1 MKQLI
6 TLIAL
11 SFSILAINAR
21 AENIV
26 QFTGGNYIY
35 AENGRLTFNLNPSV
49 IKNRNWQYNA
59 QTDLFRTTFT
69 TKRLDFKT
77 KHASDFY
84 AYENAAFNSS
94 PSFNPYYAGN
104 YVYPVYRP
112 NQQQFTAQPVFLP
125 ALAGIVVRV
134 GAIVLRNV
142 IPPLVTKC
150 ITNARCAATVGG
162 TVIGGGVPIC
172 MLNYAGLMNALPSGI
187 CSQAE
192 QAGFEKDKD
201 GKYKRKVKYHAYSHG
216 DNLNK
221 ANVISKY
228 FVTESQ
234 AIEAAERACKAAAP
248 NAYSS
253 YKPEFESFEKS
264 QNSKD
269 DLIVFDCKWSFEDL
283 GTKKRS
289 VGGFQY
295 IIKKISEKEEELTI
309 VDISNFAAEDSKK
322 NPNDYI
328 NHPVI
333 GKDILATAKPDEADF
348 QWQAGSGFSVISS
361 PYRDNNGETK
371 QDVVN
376 IGAPKPEPNPKAGGN
391 AGNPTAGVSNVY
403 NNVTVKNLP
412 RPDKEDDSKPSENN
426 SPNGNNSPLGSNN
439 GSDDDKKGNGG
450 NCEEH
455 PNSVGCVPMG
465 DIEDN
470 GSNPFGDAI
479 GKHEDKTTY
488 SPDNFL
494 PGDGSCPP
502 PKQMVLMGRTYDF
515 SYDLFCRYSGM
526 IRALVI
532 AVAFMTAGFIIFGKK
547 NA

>member
-6 TLIAL
+6 YLIVL
-11 SFSILAINAR
+11 SLLVLSTWAR
-21 AENIV
+21 SENIV
-26 QFTGGNYIY
+26 QFTGGDYIY
-35 AENGRLTFNLNPSV
+35 AENGRLTFNLNPSI

-59 QTDLFRTTFT
+59 QNDLFRTTFT

-77 KHASDFY
+77 KHSSDFY
-84 AYENAAFNSS
+84 AYENAAFYSH
-94 PSFNPYYAGN
+94 PSFNSYRVGN
-104 YVYPVYRP
+104 YVYPIYRP
-112 NQQQFTAQPVFLP
+112 NQQQFTAQPVFFP
-125 ALAGIVVRV
+125 ALVGIVVRV
-134 GAIVLRNV
+134 GAVIARGVLPGAV
-142 IPPLVTKC
+142 INCIKSSVCRTTAGVTAVEICFFKLGEYVGLPP
-150 ITNARCAATVGG
+150 
-162 TVIGGGVPIC
+162 
-172 MLNYAGLMNALPSGI
+172 GI

-192 QAGFEKDKD
+192 QEGFQKDKD
-201 GKYKRKVKYHAYSHG
+201 GKYKRKVKYHAFLQGGSVNPETII
-216 DNLNK
+216 DKEFITEEQAK
-221 ANVISKY
+221 A
-228 FVTESQ
+228 
-234 AIEAAERACKAAAP
+234 AIEKACKAGPQFP
-248 NAYSS
+248 NYI
-253 YKPEFESFEKS
+253 KPQFESFEKS
-264 QNSKD
+264 KSSVD
-269 DLIVFDCKWSFEDL
+269 SSTFICKWTHEIPT
-283 GTKKRS
+283 TKKRVDWDS
-289 VGGFQY
+289 SYV
-295 IIKKISEKEEELTI
+295 IKKISEKEEELTI

-348 QWQAGSGFSVISS
+348 QWQSGSGFSIISS

-371 QDVVN
+371 QDVVS
-376 IGAPKPEPNPKAGGN
+376 IGAPKPEPNPQAGGN

-426 SPNGNNSPLGSNN
+426 SPNGNNSPSGSNN

-479 GKHEDKTTY
+479 GKHEDKTMY

-532 AVAFMTAGFIIFGKK
+532 AVAFMTAGFIVFGKK

>member
-11 SFSILAINAR
+11 SLSILAINAR

-35 AENGRLTFNLNPSV
+35 AENGRLTFNLNPS
-49 IKNRNWQYNA
+49 ILKNRNWQYDA

-77 KHASDFY
+77 KHSSDFY
-84 AYENAAFNSS
+84 AYENAAFYSD
-94 PSFNPYYAGN
+94 PSFNSYRAGN

-112 NQQQFTAQPVFLP
+112 NQQPFVAQPVFLP
-125 ALAGIVVRV
+125 AVVGVVVRV
-134 GAIVLRNV
+134 GAVIARGVLPGAV
-142 IPPLVTKC
+142 MSC
-150 ITNARCAATVGG
+150 ITNLNCAVTAGVTAAHAC
-162 TVIGGGVPIC
+162 VI
-172 MLNYAGLMNALPSGI
+172 NYSSGFFSLPFGI

-192 QAGFEKDKD
+192 QAGFKKDKD
-201 GKYKRKVKYHAYSHG
+201 GKYKRKVQYRGAFQGGATNEAVYIDKMFA
-216 DNLNK
+216 
-221 ANVISKY
+221 
-228 FVTESQ
+228 TEEQ
-234 AIEAAERACKAAAP
+234 AKEAIEEACK
-248 NAYSS
+248 
-253 YKPEFESFEKS
+253 K
-264 QNSKD
+264 
-269 DLIVFDCKWSFEDL
+269 
-283 GTKKRS
+283 
-289 VGGFQY
+289 GFQ
-295 IIKKISEKEEELTI
+295 IPSGKNTSFANFGLLKEEGSLKTYQCEWTYEWEENGKKTRRSMYSTYIVEKKSEREDELTI
-309 VDISNFAAEDSKK
+309 VDIEKFAAKDSKQ

-348 QWQAGSGFSVISS
+348 QWQSGSGFSIISS
-361 PYRDNNGETK
+361 PYRDSNGDTK
-371 QDVVN
+371 QDVVS

-426 SPNGNNSPLGSNN
+426 SPNGNNSPSGSNN

-465 DIEDN
+465 DIEDK

-532 AVAFMTAGFIIFGKK
+532 AVAFMTAGFIVFGKK

>member
-6 TLIAL
+6 TLIVL
-11 SFSILAINAR
+11 SLSILATNAK

-35 AENGRLTFNLNPSV
+35 AENGRLTFNLNPSI
-49 IKNRNWQYNA
+49 IKNRNWQYDA

-77 KHASDFY
+77 KHSSDFY

-94 PSFNPYYAGN
+94 PSFNSYYAGN

-112 NQQQFTAQPVFLP
+112 NQQPFAAQPVFFP

-134 GAIVLRNV
+134 GAIIARGVLPGAV
-142 IPPLVTKC
+142 MSC
-150 ITNARCAATVGG
+150 ITNLNCAVTA
-162 TVIGGGVPIC
+162 GVTAAHACII
-172 MLNYAGLMNALPSGI
+172 NYSSGFFSLPFGI

-192 QAGFEKDKD
+192 QAGFQKDKD
-201 GKYKRKVKYHAYSHG
+201 GKYKRKVKYRGFLQGGSINPATSI
-216 DNLNK
+216 DKKFATKEQAK
-221 ANVISKY
+221 A
-228 FVTESQ
+228 
-234 AIEAAERACKAAAP
+234 AIEQACRVASP
-248 NAYSS
+248 NPYVS
-253 YKPEFESFEKS
+253 KPTFESFEQVSSYNHVTKF
-264 QNSKD
+264 N
-269 DLIVFDCKWSFEDL
+269 CNWSYENPS
-283 GTKKRS
+283 TKKRETGHS
-289 VGGFQY
+289 TYAVEEV
-295 IIKKISEKEEELTI
+295 SAKEEEVTL

-348 QWQAGSGFSVISS
+348 QWQSGSGFSIISS

-426 SPNGNNSPLGSNN
+426 SPNGNNSPSGSNN
-439 GSDDDKKGNGG
+439 GSGSDDDKNGKGG

-455 PNSVGCVPMG
+455 SNSVGCAQMG
-465 DIEDN
+465 NVEDN
-470 GSNPFGDAI
+470 GSNPFSDAI
-479 GKHEDKTTY
+479 GKHDDKTTY

-532 AVAFMTAGFIIFGKK
+532 AVAFMTAGFIVFGKK

>member
-6 TLIAL
+6 TLIVL
-11 SFSILAINAR
+11 SLSILAINAR

-35 AENGRLTFNLNPSV
+35 AENGRLTFNLNPSI

-77 KHASDFY
+77 KHSSDFY
-84 AYENAAFNSS
+84 AYENAAFYSD

-104 YVYPVYRP
+104 YVYPVYHP
-112 NQQQFTAQPVFLP
+112 NQQPFAAQPVFLP
-125 ALAGIVVRV
+125 ALVGIVVRV
-134 GAIVLRNV
+134 GAIIVRGVL
-142 IPPLVTKC
+142 PGAVTSC
-150 ITNARCAATVGG
+150 ITNLNCAVTA
-162 TVIGGGVPIC
+162 GVTAAHACII
-172 MLNYAGLMNALPSGI
+172 NYSSGFFSLPFGI

-192 QAGFEKDKD
+192 QAGFQKDKD
-201 GKYKRKVKYHAYSHG
+201 GKYKRKVKYRGFLQGGSINPATSI
-216 DNLNK
+216 DKKFTTKEQAK
-221 ANVISKY
+221 A
-228 FVTESQ
+228 
-234 AIEAAERACKAAAP
+234 AIEQACRVASP
-248 NAYSS
+248 NPYVS
-253 YKPEFESFEKS
+253 KPTFESFEQVSSYNNVTKFNCNWS
-264 QNSKD
+264 YENS
-269 DLIVFDCKWSFEDL
+269 S
-283 GTKKRS
+283 TKKRETGYS
-289 VGGFQY
+289 TYAVEEV
-295 IIKKISEKEEELTI
+295 SAKEEELTL

-348 QWQAGSGFSVISS
+348 QWQSGSGFSIISS

-403 NNVTVKNLP
+403 NNVTVKNLS

-426 SPNGNNSPLGSNN
+426 SPNGNNSPSGSNN

-465 DIEDN
+465 DIEDK

-479 GKHEDKTTY
+479 GKHEDKTTF

-494 PGDGSCPP
+494 PNDGSCPA
-502 PKQMVLMGRTYDF
+502 PKQMILMGRTYDF

>member
-6 TLIAL
+6 TLIVL
-11 SFSILAINAR
+11 SLSILAINAR

-35 AENGRLTFNLNPSV
+35 AENGRLTFNLNPSI

-77 KHASDFY
+77 KHSSDFY

-134 GAIVLRNV
+134 GAVIARGVL
-142 IPPLVTKC
+142 PAAVTSC
-150 ITNARCAATVGG
+150 ITNLNCAVKA
-162 TVIGGGVPIC
+162 GVTAAHACII
-172 MLNYAGLMNALPSGI
+172 NYSSGFFSLPFGI

-192 QAGFEKDKD
+192 QAGFQKDKD
-201 GKYKRKVKYHAYSHG
+201 GKYKRKVKYRGYLKGGSTNTATYI
-216 DNLNK
+216 DKKFTTEEQAK
-221 ANVISKY
+221 A
-228 FVTESQ
+228 
-234 AIEAAERACKAAAP
+234 AIEQACRVAP
-248 NAYSS
+248 PNPS
-253 YKPEFESFEKS
+253 YKPKFESFEQVS
-264 QNSKD
+264 SYNYET
-269 DLIVFDCKWSFEDL
+269 VFKCNWSYENPS
-283 GTKKRS
+283 TKKRGIAYS
-289 VGGFQY
+289 TYAVGEV
-295 IIKKISEKEEELTI
+295 SEKEEELMI
-309 VDISNFAAEDSKK
+309 VDISNFVAEDSKK

-348 QWQAGSGFSVISS
+348 QWQSGSGFSVISS

-371 QDVVN
+371 QDVVS

-391 AGNPTAGVSNVY
+391 SGNPTAGVSNVY
-403 NNVTVKNLP
+403 NNVTVKNLS

-426 SPNGNNSPLGSNN
+426 SPNGNNSPSGSNN
-439 GSDDDKKGNGG
+439 GSGSDDDKNGKGG

-455 PNSVGCVPMG
+455 PNSVGCAQMG
-465 DIEDN
+465 NVEDN
-470 GSNPFGDAI
+470 GSNPFSDAI
-479 GKHEDKTTY
+479 GKHDDKTTY

-532 AVAFMTAGFIIFGKK
+532 AVAFMTAGFIVFGKK

>member
-6 TLIAL
+6 YLIVL
-11 SFSILAINAR
+11 SLLVLSTWAR
-21 AENIV
+21 SENIV
-26 QFTGGNYIY
+26 QFTGGDYIY
-35 AENGRLTFNLNPSV
+35 AENGRLTFNLNPSI

-59 QTDLFRTTFT
+59 QNDLFRTTFT

-77 KHASDFY
+77 KHSSDFY
-84 AYENAAFNSS
+84 AYENAAFYSD
-94 PSFNPYYAGN
+94 PSFNSYRVGN
-104 YVYPVYRP
+104 YVYPIYRP

-134 GAIVLRNV
+134 GAVIVRGVL
-142 IPPLVTKC
+142 PGAVTSC
-150 ITNARCAATVGG
+150 ITNLNCAVTA
-162 TVIGGGVPIC
+162 GVTAAHACII
-172 MLNYAGLMNALPSGI
+172 NYSSGFFSLPFGI

-192 QAGFEKDKD
+192 QAGFQKDKD
-201 GKYKRKVKYHAYSHG
+201 GKYKRKVKYHAFLQGGSVNPETII
-216 DNLNK
+216 DKEFTTEEQAK
-221 ANVISKY
+221 A
-228 FVTESQ
+228 
-234 AIEAAERACKAAAP
+234 AIEKACKAGPQFP
-248 NAYSS
+248 NYI
-253 YKPEFESFEKS
+253 KPQFESFEKS
-264 QNSKD
+264 KSSVD
-269 DLIVFDCKWSFEDL
+269 SSTFICKWTHEIPT
-283 GTKKRS
+283 TKERVDWDS
-289 VGGFQY
+289 SYV
-295 IIKKISEKEEELTI
+295 IKKISEKEEELTI

-348 QWQAGSGFSVISS
+348 QWQSGSGFSIISS

-450 NCEEH
+450 NCEER
-455 PNSVGCVPMG
+455 PNSVGCAPMG

-502 PKQMVLMGRTYDF
+502 PKQMVLMGHTYDF

>member
-6 TLIAL
+6 TLIVL
-11 SFSILAINAR
+11 SLSILAINAR

-35 AENGRLTFNLNPSV
+35 AENGRLTFNLNPSI

-77 KHASDFY
+77 KHSSDFY

-134 GAIVLRNV
+134 GAIVLRSV
-142 IPPLVTKC
+142 IPPIVTKC
-150 ITNARCAATVGG
+150 ITNTTCAAAVGG

-172 MLNYAGLMNALPSGI
+172 MLNYAGLVNALPAGI

-192 QAGFEKDKD
+192 QAGFQKDKD
-201 GKYKRKVKYHAYSHG
+201 GKYKRKVKYRGYLKGGSTNTATYI
-216 DNLNK
+216 DKKFTTEEQAK
-221 ANVISKY
+221 A
-228 FVTESQ
+228 
-234 AIEAAERACKAAAP
+234 AIEQACRVAP
-248 NAYSS
+248 PNPS
-253 YKPEFESFEKS
+253 YKPKFESFEQVSSHNHETEFKC
-264 QNSKD
+264 N
-269 DLIVFDCKWSFEDL
+269 WSYENPS
-283 GTKKRS
+283 TKKRGIAYS
-289 VGGFQY
+289 TYAVGEV
-295 IIKKISEKEEELTI
+295 SEKEEELTI
-309 VDISNFAAEDSKK
+309 VDISNFVAEDSKK

-348 QWQAGSGFSVISS
+348 QWQSGSGFSVISS

-371 QDVVN
+371 QDVVS

-391 AGNPTAGVSNVY
+391 SGNPTAGVSNVY
-403 NNVTVKNLP
+403 NNVTVKNLS

-426 SPNGNNSPLGSNN
+426 SPNGNNSPSGSNN
-439 GSDDDKKGNGG
+439 GSGSDDDKNGKGG

-455 PNSVGCVPMG
+455 PNSVGCAQMG
-465 DIEDN
+465 NVEDN
-470 GSNPFGDAI
+470 GSNPFSDAI
-479 GKHEDKTTY
+479 GKHDDKTTY

-532 AVAFMTAGFIIFGKK
+532 AVAFMTAGFIVFGKK

>member
-1 MKQLI
+1 MKQIIYLI
-6 TLIAL
+6 VL
-11 SFSILAINAR
+11 SLLVLATWAR
-21 AENIV
+21 SENIV
-26 QFTGGNYIY
+26 QFTGGDYIY
-35 AENGRLTFNLNPSV
+35 AENGRLTFNLNPSI

-77 KHASDFY
+77 KHSSDFY
-84 AYENAAFNSS
+84 AYENAAFYPS

-104 YVYPVYRP
+104 YVHPVYRP
-112 NQQQFTAQPVFLP
+112 NKQQFTAQPVFFP
-125 ALAGIVVRV
+125 AVVGVVVRV
-134 GAIVLRNV
+134 GAVIARGVL
-142 IPPLVTKC
+142 PGFVTSC
-150 ITNARCAATVGG
+150 ITNLNCAVTAGVTAAHAC
-162 TVIGGGVPIC
+162 VI
-172 MLNYAGLMNALPSGI
+172 NYSSGFFSLPFGI

-192 QAGFEKDKD
+192 QAGFQKDKD
-201 GKYKRKVKYHAYSHG
+201 GKYKRKVKYHAFLQGGSVNPETII
-216 DNLNK
+216 DKKFTTEEQAK
-221 ANVISKY
+221 A
-228 FVTESQ
+228 
-234 AIEAAERACKAAAP
+234 AIEKACKAGPQFP
-248 NAYSS
+248 NYI
-253 YKPEFESFEKS
+253 KPQFESFEKS
-264 QNSKD
+264 QSSVD
-269 DLIVFDCKWSFEDL
+269 SSTFICKWTHEIPT
-283 GTKKRS
+283 TKKRVDWDS
-289 VGGFQY
+289 SYV
-295 IIKKISEKEEELTI
+295 IRKTSEKEEELTI

-348 QWQAGSGFSVISS
+348 QWQSGSGFSIISS

-376 IGAPKPEPNPKAGGN
+376 IGVPQLEPNPKVGGN
-391 AGNPTAGVSNVY
+391 AGNPTAGVSNIY
-403 NNVTVKNLP
+403 NNVTVKNLS

-426 SPNGNNSPLGSNN
+426 SPNGNNSPSGSNN
-439 GSDDDKKGNGG
+439 GSGSDDDKKGNGG

-455 PNSVGCVPMG
+455 PNSIGCAPMG
-465 DIEDN
+465 NVEDN

-494 PGDGSCPP
+494 PGDGSCPS

-532 AVAFMTAGFIIFGKK
+532 AVAFMTAGFIVFGKK